1 MRTRTRALVCTSRP
15 LSHSVN
21 GSRASAS
28 LQMRISRGVASRSV
42 YGLGRSV
49 TFKSHSS
56 VAPSSGLFKV
66 KVKDTLDGD
75 SAAAVTAVGS
85 CHPRSENPDQ
95 GHRHTAQEKTL
106 DKIYQIHL

>member
-1 MRTRTRALVCTSRP
+1 M
-15 LSHSVN
+15 
-21 GSRASAS
+21 
-28 LQMRISRGVASRSV
+28 
-42 YGLGRSV
+42 

-85 CHPRSENPDQ
+85 YLAELENTGLERQ
-95 GHRHTAQEKTL
+95 ACSRFLEL
-106 DKIYQIHL
+106 